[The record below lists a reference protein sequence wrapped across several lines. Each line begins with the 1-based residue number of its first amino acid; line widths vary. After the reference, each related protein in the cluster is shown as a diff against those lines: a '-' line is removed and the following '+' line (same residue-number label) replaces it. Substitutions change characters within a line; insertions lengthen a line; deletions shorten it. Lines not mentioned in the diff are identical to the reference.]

1 MRRCAFPLSQ
11 ALGYRDPDGMI
22 VSVIN
27 LALIDNA
34 LFGGLVHN
42 SPSGIV
48 LHGKQ
53 LYRAGSQPGL

>member
-11 ALGYRDPDGMI
+11 DHGYRDPYGMI

-27 LALIDNA
+27 SSLIDNA

-48 LHGKQ
+48 LHGKH
-53 LYRAGSQPGL
+53 LYRAGSPPGS